1 MQIFSKRKRNNS
13 TIFSK
18 RKRNNGTIF
27 SKRKRKE
34 RFYLGNYI
42 HDTVTKNNKNY
53 FNQQL
58 KQHYFFNNFSRQS
71 TSWRDREKYV
81 WCNRLDTVTK
91 NNENYFN
98 QQLKQHYFS
107 TTFALAF
114 GN

>member
-53 FNQQL
+53 FNQQYQQYQQL
-58 KQHYFFNNFSRQS
+58 ARQS
-71 TSWRDREKYV
+71 TPCRAQDK
-81 WCNRLDTVTK
+81 T
-91 NNENYFN
+91 
-98 QQLKQHYFS
+98 
-107 TTFALAF
+107 
-114 GN
+114 GI

>member
-42 HDTVTKNNKNY
+42 HDTI
-53 FNQQL
+53 
-58 KQHYFFNNFSRQS
+58 
-71 TSWRDREKYV
+71 
-81 WCNRLDTVTK
+81 TK

-98 QQLKQHYFS
+98 QQYKQHYFS